1 MRKIIFCLILLF
13 ANGYGNEFNTVFF
26 GSESNKLQPISNE
39 ASSAIFK
46 KIVSLQPGQIFFLGN
61 YSAVFQDPKTTI
73 QKSIEET
80 KRQIKAISDQSISFY
95 PLILKGERQ
104 EIEAIYTD
112 LQVKQIQFFSDNSYA
127 FLVSMHDVDYIAF
140 SSDLTKELTD
150 WLQDVLA
157 KTSAK
162 VKIVMGPK
170 PFATVVPIVGP
181 GLIQEEER
189 NLRAKFWQTLTTNKV
204 LAYLCSQEDLYDR
217 RFEDGIWKIVIGGGV
232 WAEANED
239 ILLLNMPKNSLKLM
253 PEVRVYNMAGQLK
266 DLFHLKNGRAL

>member
-46 KIVSLQPGQIFFLGN
+46 KIASLQPGQIFFLGN

-104 EIEAIYTD
+104 EIEAIYKD

-127 FLVSMHDVDYIAF
+127 FLVSVQDTDYIAF
-140 SSDLTKELTD
+140 SSDLTKELMD

-162 VKIVMGPK
+162 IKIVMGPK

-181 GLIQEEER
+181 GLIQEGER
-189 NLRAKFWQTLTTNKV
+189 NLRANFWQKLTSHKV

-217 RFEDGIWKIVIGGGV
+217 RFENGIWKIVIGGGV

-239 ILLLNMPKNSLKLM
+239 ILLLNIPKSSLKLI